1 MVTLTRLFIH
11 PVKSMR
17 GIGLTHALADIS
29 GLAFDRIFM
38 ITEPDGTFI
47 TARQFPQ
54 MVRFT
59 PSPFHD
65 GLHLTA
71 PDGSS
76 ALVRFADFALQ
87 DAPTEVWGNHFTA
100 RIAPA
105 AINQWLSGFFSRDV
119 QLRWVGP
126 QLTRRVKRHVD
137 VPLSFADGYPYLLA
151 NEASLRDVQQR
162 CPASVKM
169 EQFRPNIVVSGA
181 GAWEEDTWK
190 VIRIGEVIF
199 DVAKPCSRCI
209 FTTVS
214 PEKGQKHPSGEPL
227 VTLQTFRTAVDNGDV
242 DFGQNL
248 IARNS
253 GVIRVGDE
261 VEILA
266 TGPARAYGAAESDE
280 TTPEQQPDA
289 TVLIDWQGQTF
300 RGNNQQVLLEQ
311 LESQGIRVPYSCRA
325 GICGCCRI
333 RLVEGEVSPL
343 KKSAMGDDG
352 TILCCSCVPQNG
364 NQAGELN
371 RLLKAETVNNGLRF
385 QSVIHYFN
393 RIAKLHRTP
402 GDNHARLR
410 KQAKR
415 GVFTRLNH

>member
-1 MVTLTRLFIH
+1 MKAYFRSRGCAVVTLTRLFIH

-17 GIGLTHALADIS
+17 GIGLTHALADVS
-29 GLAFDRIFM
+29 GLALDRIFM

-76 ALVRFADFALQ
+76 ALVRFADFATQ

-105 AINQWLSGFFSRDV
+105 AINLWLSSFFSRDV

-126 QLTRRVKRHVD
+126 QLTRRVKRHAD

-162 CPASVKM
+162 CPASVKI
-169 EQFRPNIVVSGA
+169 EQFRPNLVVSGA
-181 GAWEEDTWK
+181 DAWAEDTWK
-190 VIRIGEVIF
+190 VIRIGDVIF

-227 VTLQTFRTAVDNGDV
+227 ATLQTFRTAVDNGDV

-266 TGPARAYGAAESDE
+266 TGPARAYGAAEPDD
-280 TTPEQQPDA
+280 TALEQQPDA

-311 LESQGIRVPYSCRA
+311 LENQGIRVPYSCRA

-333 RLVEGEVSPL
+333 RLLEGEVSPL
-343 KKSAMGDDG
+343 KKSAIGDDG
-352 TILCCSCVPQNG
+352 TILCCSCVPKTTI
-364 NQAGELN
+364 
-371 RLLKAETVNNGLRF
+371 RLE
-385 QSVIHYFN
+385 S
-393 RIAKLHRTP
+393 
-402 GDNHARLR
+402 
-410 KQAKR
+410 
-415 GVFTRLNH
+415 

>member
-1 MVTLTRLFIH
+1 MKAYFRSRGCAVVTLTRLFIH

-17 GIGLTHALADIS
+17 GIGLTHALADVS
-29 GLAFDRIFM
+29 GLALDRIFM
-38 ITEPDGTFI
+38 ITELDGTFI

-76 ALVRFADFALQ
+76 ALVRFADFATQ

-105 AINQWLSGFFSRDV
+105 AINLWLSGFFSRDV

-126 QLTRRVKRHVD
+126 QLTRRVKRHAD

-169 EQFRPNIVVSGA
+169 EQFRPNLVVA
-181 GAWEEDTWK
+181 GADAWAEDTWK
-190 VIRIGEVIF
+190 VIRIGDVIF

-227 VTLQTFRTAVDNGDV
+227 ATLQTFRTAVDNGDV

-266 TGPARAYGAAESDE
+266 TGPARAYGAAEPDD
-280 TTPEQQPDA
+280 TAQEQQPDA

-300 RGNNQQVLLEQ
+300 RGNNQQVLIEQ
-311 LESQGIRVPYSCRA
+311 LENQGIRVPYSCRA

-333 RLVEGEVSPL
+333 RLLEGEVSPL
-343 KKSAMGDDG
+343 KKSAIGDDG
-352 TILCCSCVPQNG
+352 TILCCSCVPKTTI
-364 NQAGELN
+364 
-371 RLLKAETVNNGLRF
+371 RLE
-385 QSVIHYFN
+385 S
-393 RIAKLHRTP
+393 
-402 GDNHARLR
+402 
-410 KQAKR
+410 
-415 GVFTRLNH
+415 